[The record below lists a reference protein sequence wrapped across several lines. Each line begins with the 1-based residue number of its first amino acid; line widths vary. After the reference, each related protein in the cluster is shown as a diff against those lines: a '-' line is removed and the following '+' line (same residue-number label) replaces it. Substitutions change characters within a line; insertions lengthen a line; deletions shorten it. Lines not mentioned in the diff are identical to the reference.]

1 LRDAAADA
9 VPATSSEVPLLECSA
24 STMPFVA
31 TVPLLV
37 VAFKPPA
44 PVRLAEGAG
53 FCAVA
58 EAEGAAL
65 GLTFGLAACAWAA
78 VLIAVLAAVLVVALA
93 TGLAAVAVV
102 ALVAVLAALDVAL
115 EAALFEAATV
125 DSVEPA
131 TLAAAAV
138 PVFEAAA
145 ADCAA
150 ASPVTDPC
158 FTAVVA
164 GCSFGLSRDPPT
176 AP

>member
-1 LRDAAADA
+1 
-9 VPATSSEVPLLECSA
+9 
-24 STMPFVA
+24 MPFVA
-31 TVPLLV
+31 TAPLLV

-65 GLTFGLAACAWAA
+65 ELTFGLEACAWAA
-78 VLIAVLAAVLVVALA
+78 ELIAVLAAVLVVALA
-93 TGLAAVAVV
+93 AVLFAVPAAVLFAVP
-102 ALVAVLAALDVAL
+102 AAVLAALEVAL
-115 EAALFEAATV
+115 VPAAFEAAAV

-131 TLAAAAV
+131 TLVAPAVAVLETPAA
-138 PVFEAAA
+138 E
-145 ADCAA
+145 CAA

-158 FTAVVA
+158 FTAFVA
-164 GCSFGLSRDPPT
+164 GCSFGLSSDPPT

>member
-1 LRDAAADA
+1 LCDAAVDA

-44 PVRLAEGAG
+44 PERLAGGAG
-53 FCAVA
+53 FRVVA

-65 GLTFGLAACAWAA
+65 ELTFGLEACAWAP
-78 VLIAVLAAVLVVALA
+78 VVVA
-93 TGLAAVAVV
+93 VF
-102 ALVAVLAALDVAL
+102 AALEVAL
-115 EAALFEAATV
+115 EAADFEAAAV

-131 TLAAAAV
+131 TLAAPVV
-138 PVFEAAA
+138 PVFETPA

-158 FTAVVA
+158 FTAFVA
-164 GCSFGLSRDPPT
+164 GCSFGLSSDPPA

>member
-1 LRDAAADA
+1 
-9 VPATSSEVPLLECSA
+9 
-24 STMPFVA
+24 MPFVA

-44 PVRLAEGAG
+44 PVRLAEGAA

-65 GLTFGLAACAWAA
+65 ELTFGLEACACVAA
-78 VLIAVLAAVLVVALA
+78 LIAVLAAVLVVALA
-93 TGLAAVAVV
+93 AALFPVLAAV
-102 ALVAVLAALDVAL
+102 LVAVLAALEVAL
-115 EAALFEAATV
+115 EAAAFEAAAV

-131 TLAAAAV
+131 TLAAPSD
-138 PVFEAAA
+138 PVLETPA

-150 ASPVTDPC
+150 ASPVTEAC
-158 FTAVVA
+158 LTAFVA
-164 GCSFGLSRDPPT
+164 GCSFGLSSDPPT